1 MENLEANS
9 QYVVSLRADNQMG
22 DATPV
27 YETVWTREESTPKL
41 LSPLIPPVGLKA
53 IVLSSMTV
61 VLYCTDTTLSRS
73 QVKI

>member
-1 MENLEANS
+1 MFNS

-27 YETVWTREESTPKL
+27 YETVWTREESTPKPF
-41 LSPLIPPVGLKA
+41 SPLIPPVGLKA

-61 VLYCTDTTLSRS
+61 VLYCADTTLSRS

>member
-27 YETVWTREESTPKL
+27 YETEWTREESTPKPF
-41 LSPLIPPVGLKA
+41 SPLIPPVGLKA

-61 VLYCTDTTLSRS
+61 VFYCTDTTLSRS